1 MNLEEKVLELK
12 KELAL
17 RETVFDTIKKELRDY
32 KKIVEGL
39 EGIDPNVLTLELD
52 NQRLRNTL

>member
-1 MNLEEKVLELK
+1 
-12 KELAL
+12 L